1 MSRDIPVAESKSEVN
16 KMRGYAFAKR
26 SSVYSQEEYRNIQL
40 LQEDRAQA
48 QSDISKL
55 LKMIDDE
62 SIPIT
67 KEELMKVNGEVNR
80 LMQVKS
86 DIEADLTRQSHGDM
100 VFPRGGVANAFTY
113 YGRAKSIKQ
122 KLDEEERER
131 KESEKRKVFEI
142 SHVVETEK
150 VECVKEALEKV
161 HAKISS
167 TAKKTT
173 RFDESDSD

>member
-26 SSVYSQEEYRNIQL
+26 SSVYSRDEYRKIQS
-40 LQEDRAQA
+40 LQEDRVQA
-48 QSDISKL
+48 QTDISKL
-55 LKMIDDE
+55 LEMLDDE
-62 SIPIT
+62 SIPMT
-67 KEELMKVNGEVNR
+67 EEELIKVNGEVNR

-86 DIEADLTRQSHGDM
+86 DIEADLTKQSHGDL

-113 YGRAKSIKQ
+113 YGRAKSIKE
-122 KLDEEERER
+122 KLDEEDRER

-142 SHVVETEK
+142 SHVVQTDK
-150 VECVKEALEKV
+150 VECVKEAVEKV

-167 TAKKTT
+167 AAKKT